1 MRITTLRT
9 GSRGPQLDLR
19 HARGLVAFVSGGDP
33 LWSEFMSALEDAYAS
48 HGRYRGAG
56 PLVHAGEGPLQVGSD
71 GFESLLQPI
80 LGAHALTREEYGA
93 IWFGAGP
100 AKVWLAA
107 AGALLQ
113 GPEATRMTREPGRAP
128 AGEKDAATPDTASL
142 AGWVRRLAREA
153 RQEAARL
160 GRSRVGTEK
169 TEARL
174 RELREELTE
183 VRGEVEAGM
192 MKWVR
197 ERQDA
202 ETRLHLYRDRERELR
217 AQLAAIDEAGVEAV
231 CASCGRGLGDR
242 AAAVRDARSEEWE
255 AVVQD
260 GRWWRRRRDQLEYKP
275 DDLKAMES
283 RALALDAE
291 VDDLSEE
298 LERRSVQALQL
309 EAANARLEQ
318 LAETEAVLGE
328 MGGGAGGRGVVG
340 EGGEVAGEVEV
351 VRARQR
357 AATGKAVRDRIHG
370 KFVSLTGGRLLGVFP
385 TIFAAWAEDGRS
397 GGEEFAVLE
406 LAARI
411 TLAELAVSAGMAPG
425 SVIFPAGLDRV
436 NREDRPR
443 VLADLV
449 RLVRRIPLLV
459 VKATARVAAAAPE
472 CFDFLY
478 RIDDPAGGAR
488 IRRQESGLGTIW
500 LQGG

>member
-19 HARGLVAFVSGGDP
+19 HARGLVAFVSGGNP
-33 LWSEFMSALEDAYAS
+33 FWSELMAVLEDAYAS
-48 HGRYRGAG
+48 RGRYRGG
-56 PLVHAGEGPLQVGSD
+56 PLVHGEEGPLQVGSD
-71 GFESLLQPI
+71 GFESVLQPI
-80 LGAHALTREEYGA
+80 LGAHALSREEYAA

-113 GPEATRMTREPGRAP
+113 GPETTRMIREPGRAP
-128 AGEKDAATPDTASL
+128 ASEEDGAAPGTAAL
-142 AGWVRRLAREA
+142 AGWVRRLTREA
-153 RQEAARL
+153 RQEVARL
-160 GRSRVGTEK
+160 RRAREGTEK
-169 TEARL
+169 IEARL
-174 RELREELTE
+174 RELLEEVTE

-192 MKWVR
+192 MQWVR

-217 AQLAAIDEAGVEAV
+217 GQLKAIDEAGEEAV
-231 CASCGRGLGDR
+231 CGSCGRGLGDR
-242 AAAVRDARSEEWE
+242 AAAVREARSEEWE

-298 LERRSVQALQL
+298 LERHSVQALQL

-318 LAETEAVLGE
+318 LAETEAVLG
-328 MGGGAGGRGVVG
+328 GKRGGAGKGG
-340 EGGEVAGEVEV
+340 EGGEAAGEVEV

-357 AATGKAVRDRIHG
+357 AATRKAVRDRIHG

-385 TIFAAWAEDGRS
+385 TLFAAWAEDGRR

-406 LAARI
+406 LAARM

-443 VLADLV
+443 ALADLV
-449 RLVRRIPLLV
+449 CLSRRIPLLV
-459 VKATARVAAAAPE
+459 VNATTRVAAAAPE
-472 CFDFLY
+472 CFDFIY
-478 RIDDPAGGAR
+478 RMGDPAGGTR

-500 LQGG
+500 LQGS

>member
-1 MRITTLRT
+1 VL
-9 GSRGPQLDLR
+9 
-19 HARGLVAFVSGGDP
+19 
-33 LWSEFMSALEDAYAS
+33 
-48 HGRYRGAG
+48 
-56 PLVHAGEGPLQVGSD
+56 AGEGPLQVGSD
-71 GFESLLQPI
+71 GFESLLHPI
-80 LGAHALTREEYGA
+80 LGAHALSREEYAA

-107 AGALLQ
+107 AGTLLQ
-113 GPEATRMTREPGRAP
+113 GPDATRMTREPGRAP
-128 AGEKDAATPDTASL
+128 ASEGDAATPDAASL
-142 AGWVRRLAREA
+142 TKWVRRLAREA
-153 RQEAARL
+153 RNEAARL
-160 GRSRVGTEK
+160 RRSRAGTEQ

-217 AQLAAIDEAGVEAV
+217 AQLKAIDEAGEEAV
-231 CASCGRGLGDR
+231 CGGCGRGLGDLS
-242 AAAVRDARSEEWE
+242 AAVREARSEEWE

-318 LAETEAVLGE
+318 LTETEAVLVGGT
-328 MGGGAGGRGVVG
+328 GGGAGTGGDGG
-340 EGGEVAGEVEV
+340 EGAEAAGEARAG
-351 VRARQR
+351 RARHR
-357 AATGKAVRDRIHG
+357 AATAKAVRDRIHG
-370 KFVSLTGGRLLGVFP
+370 KFVSLTGGRLMGVFP
-385 TIFAAWAEDGRS
+385 TIFAAWAEDGRR
-397 GGEEFAVLE
+397 GGEDFAILE
-406 LAARI
+406 LSARI
-411 TLAELAVSAGMAPG
+411 TLAELAVSAGMSPG

-449 RLVRRIPLLV
+449 RLSRHIPLV
-459 VKATARVAAAAPE
+459 VVNATARVAAAAPE

-478 RIDDPAGGAR
+478 RIDDPARGSH

>member
-33 LWSEFMSALEDAYAS
+33 LWSELMSALEAAYAS
-48 HGRYRGAG
+48 RGRYRGG
-56 PLVHAGEGPLQVGSD
+56 PVVHGEEGPLQVGSD
-71 GFESLLQPI
+71 GFESVLQPI
-80 LGAHALTREEYGA
+80 LGAHALSREEYAA

-107 AGALLQ
+107 AGVLLQ
-113 GPEATRMTREPGRAP
+113 GPETTRMTREPGRVP
-128 AGEKDAATPDTASL
+128 ASEADAAAPGTASL
-142 AGWVRRLAREA
+142 AGWVRRLTREA
-153 RQEAARL
+153 RQEIARL
-160 GRSRVGTEK
+160 RRARAGTER

-174 RELREELTE
+174 CELREEVTE

-217 AQLAAIDEAGVEAV
+217 GQLKAIDEAGEEAV
-231 CASCGRGLGDR
+231 CGSCGRGLGDR
-242 AAAVRDARSEEWE
+242 VAEVREARSEEWE

-275 DDLKAMES
+275 DDLKTMEG

-298 LERRSVQALQL
+298 LERRGVQALQL
-309 EAANARLEQ
+309 EAASARLAQ
-318 LAETEAVLGE
+318 LAETEAVLG
-328 MGGGAGGRGVVG
+328 GKRGGAG
-340 EGGEVAGEVEV
+340 EGGKGGEAGREVEA

-385 TIFAAWAEDGRS
+385 TLFAAWAEDGRR

-425 SVIFPAGLDRV
+425 SVILPAGLDRL

-443 VLADLV
+443 ALADLV
-449 RLVRRIPLLV
+449 RLSRRIPLLM
-459 VKATARVAAAAPE
+459 VKANTRVAAAAPE